1 MNKDGN
7 LKLKRISKTAVGLA
21 CVALALVFTYLT
33 VFSLRYTYIFDPKAY
48 SSEHM
53 LRIADAIL
61 PNLLLCLLF
70 LAALRF
76 FSGLEKKLSLRLVTA
91 LTLAVPFAAGIVWV
105 YSARVYPRA
114 DQAYLFKT
122 AAQLIAGDVNSIVEK
137 GSYIQRLPYQIGQ
150 LLYFEGVERLAGT
163 ERYRAFQLINVA
175 SLALTYGALLSILWQ
190 ALHNRRAQLAACGL
204 LLLFAPGVLYCT
216 FVYGNLPGLA
226 LALWGVERC
235 VSWVRHRGAGR
246 VCAAIALLSIACVV
260 KTNYLITALAV
271 AITTLLYALH
281 ECKWKIAVVA
291 LCLFMIPLGVGRLP
305 TTLLEAR
312 TGAAFR
318 SGTPQTAWLAM
329 GMQEGSRAAGWY
341 NQYPWDVIAQNDFDA
356 SKTEAR
362 IQSDIQARLAIF
374 EQNPA
379 YWASFYHSKLTT
391 QWAETTFE
399 SLWVNRVGKF
409 DATRPAWVEPLLT
422 SEVLTSAM
430 DGYAN
435 ALYLAFAVGLAAL
448 ALGMFRRNGLAFPDT
463 YGLTALMAAVFGGL
477 LYHLLFEAK
486 SQYLLPYLLMMI
498 PIASVGLALPARNV
512 TVWMRSL
519 FNRRK
524 SMV

>member
-1 MNKDGN
+1 
-7 LKLKRISKTAVGLA
+7 
-21 CVALALVFTYLT
+21 
-33 VFSLRYTYIFDPKAY
+33 
-48 SSEHM
+48 
-53 LRIADAIL
+53 
-61 PNLLLCLLF
+61 
-70 LAALRF
+70 
-76 FSGLEKKLSLRLVTA
+76 
-91 LTLAVPFAAGIVWV
+91 
-105 YSARVYPRA
+105 
-114 DQAYLFKT
+114 
-122 AAQLIAGDVNSIVEK
+122 
-137 GSYIQRLPYQIGQ
+137 
-150 LLYFEGVERLAGT
+150 
-163 ERYRAFQLINVA
+163 
-175 SLALTYGALLSILWQ
+175 
-190 ALHNRRAQLAACGL
+190 
-204 LLLFAPGVLYCT
+204 
-216 FVYGNLPGLA
+216 
-226 LALWGVERC
+226 
-235 VSWVRHRGAGR
+235 
-246 VCAAIALLSIACVV
+246 
-260 KTNYLITALAV
+260 
-271 AITTLLYALH
+271 
-281 ECKWKIAVVA
+281 
-291 LCLFMIPLGVGRLP
+291 
-305 TTLLEAR
+305 
-312 TGAAFR
+312 
-318 SGTPQTAWLAM
+318 
-329 GMQEGSRAAGWY
+329 MQEGSRAAGWY

-448 ALGMFRRNGLAFPDT
+448 ALGMFRRNGLAFPDA

-498 PIASVGLALPARNV
+498 PIASVGLTLPARNV